1 MPLQTQFMSK
11 RLRLAGALIILGLVV
26 QALSLMWN
34 HPLSFI
40 AFVSIGG
47 LFLASGIVIYL
58 LALVS
63 SSAANSDDP
72 ALQSTIRILPH

>member
-1 MPLQTQFMSK
+1 MSK